1 MQRTVKRV
9 IAATLLGL
17 ALALGVVGGGQ
28 LAQQPVMIAN
38 GNPGG
43 GTGTGSGG

>member
-9 IAATLLGL
+9 VAAALLGL
-17 ALALGVVGGGQ
+17 ALAFGAVGAGQ
-28 LAQQPVMIAN
+28 LAQQPVMVAN

-43 GTGTGSGG
+43 GTGSGGGG